1 MWDKAIYSNVENVSK
16 YPNVQIQPIML
27 HTDIPCVCVI
37 CIGLEA
43 RFRLSAINHD
53 MKLLAS
59 SRVAANRNE
68 KAPIWTTKADER
80 LHVQAN
86 ETVNSH

>member
-1 MWDKAIYSNVENVSK
+1 
-16 YPNVQIQPIML
+16 
-27 HTDIPCVCVI
+27 
-37 CIGLEA
+37 
-43 RFRLSAINHD
+43 

>member
-1 MWDKAIYSNVENVSK
+1 MSK
-16 YPNVQIQPIML
+16 YPNVQIQPITL
-27 HTDIPCVCVI
+27 QTDVPCVCNMYRTTKLWF
-37 CIGLEA
+37 G
-43 RFRLSAINHD
+43 LSAINHD